1 MMPEE
6 TPGRCSAPHPRGV
19 QPPVVSGVVVLVVV
33 VVVVVVVGSAAAR
46 LLQRRWGCLQSME
59 RCVGPIPTSDT
70 RLGAP
75 WGLVGA
81 K

>member
-19 QPPVVSGVVVLVVV
+19 QPPVVSGVVVL

-75 WGLVGA
+75 WGLVGV

>member
-19 QPPVVSGVVVLVVV
+19 KPPVVSGVVVL

-70 RLGAP
+70 RLGTP
-75 WGLVGA
+75 WGLVGV

>member
-19 QPPVVSGVVVLVVV
+19 QPPVVSGVVVL

-70 RLGAP
+70 RLGAS
-75 WGLVGA
+75 WGLVGV